1 MPLHACAAPFAQG
14 MQIRPERRTIPKGR
28 AGLAAA
34 ADHAYGIQSKP
45 FLPSVWSMFPI
56 CISVWTPFSSMTV
69 FIPPNLGVT
78 VLTSPAAEALLTN
91 YELE

>member
-1 MPLHACAAPFAQG
+1 MHMRLPSLRVCRYIA
-14 MQIRPERRTIPKGR
+14 ERRAIPDFR
-28 AGLAAA
+28 TGLAAA

-56 CISVWTPFSSMTV
+56 CISVWGPFSSMTV
-69 FIPPNLGVT
+69 PIPPNPRIT

>member
-1 MPLHACAAPFAQG
+1 MRLPSLRVCSYTV
-14 MQIRPERRTIPKGR
+14 ERRANPKLR
-28 AGLAAA
+28 HGLAAA
-34 ADHAYGIQSKP
+34 ANRAYSIQSNP
-45 FLPSVWSMFPI
+45 FLPSDWRMFPI

-78 VLTSPAAEALLTN
+78 VLASPAAEALLTN